1 MSRALPRWPAALV
14 LLFWAGFLE
23 LSFSS
28 MAQALVQLSAPA
40 PIRGRVIGVFSMASS
55 GMRMFSGITV
65 GMIGGLIGIHGSLAL
80 SAAVL
85 FVVIFGLLLVAPR
98 TPGPLEAR

>member
-1 MSRALPRWPAALV
+1 M
-14 LLFWAGFLE
+14 LFR
-23 LSFSS
+23 S
-28 MAQALVQLSAPA
+28 
-40 PIRGRVIGVFSMASS
+40 IRGRVIGVFSMAAS

-85 FVVIFGLLLVAPR
+85 FVVILGLMVFGWR
-98 TPGPLEAR
+98 GD